1 MSGRVKIPTTVPFLE
16 GYNVKPIRTE
26 IDGNVIFTNGTEEI
40 IPNKEQCE
48 AYGYTF
54 NKQSGVCS
62 AFIRNP
68 NLELATENMSNIIK
82 GQHNS
87 TDVGTTNTHI
97 LGQLNT
103 TGRES
108 RNNILVGQNN
118 KMSNS
123 CQNSVILGDNNNV
136 ETTLNG
142 GITLGTKANVTTSNS
157 ITIGANQ
164 PDDNLGE
171 RQTIILSYGCQTTGT
186 DPSATAGGTVSSG
199 INNKTATRFVL
210 PDNAIIYFHADTIAV
225 RTGGTAAS
233 GAVGD
238 FYSAV
243 ERGVMINKSG
253 TCTIS
258 RERDTIKTSG
268 TVTNWRVN
276 AGVGSGNTL
285 ALQCRGNND
294 MTIEWNIT
302 VTITM
307 IQTSVSL

>member
-1 MSGRVKIPTTVPFLE
+1 MSRTRTTIKKLT
-16 GYNVKPIRTE
+16 GYVLKPAGVYGGIVRFTE
-26 IDGNVIFTNGTEEI
+26 DGVNEALRDRKT
-40 IPNKEQCE
+40 CE
-48 AYGYTF
+48 AYGYFYDETSSTCYAYKA
-54 NKQSGVCS
+54 NMTQLKVQQKQ
-62 AFIRNP
+62 
-68 NLELATENMSNIIK
+68 
-82 GQHNS
+82 
-87 TDVGTTNTHI
+87 
-97 LGQLNT
+97 
-103 TGRES
+103 
-108 RNNILVGQNN
+108 
-118 KMSNS
+118 
-123 CQNSVILGDNNNV
+123 GDNNVVRGGGNV
-136 ETTLNG
+136 FYDGVNNTTIQGGKNTLNG
-142 GITLGTKANVTTSNS
+142 LNRNDILIGDQNTIASGVNNSLIIGELANVTTNNS
-157 ITIGANQ
+157 LYIGANQ

-171 RQTIILSYGCQTTGT
+171 RQTIILSYGCQSTGT

-199 INNKTATRFVL
+199 INNIVGTRYVM
-210 PDNAIIYFHADTIAV
+210 PDNSICYFHADTIAV

-243 ERGVMINKSG
+243 ERGVIINKSG

-276 AGVGSGNTL
+276 SGVGSGNTL
-285 ALQCRGNND
+285 AFQCRGNND

>member
-1 MSGRVKIPTTVPFLE
+1 MSRSSRTPRTRSVIEKLNDKVLKPARTLSSGRVL
-16 GYNVKPIRTE
+16 
-26 IDGNVIFTNGTEEI
+26 FTQDDEFFVVVDQET
-40 IPNKEQCE
+40 CE
-48 AYGYTF
+48 AYGYKYDKTTSTCYAFKGGVNLIKDERKQNNVVKGAGNTIRTGVVNNVVSGSKNTF
-54 NKQSGVCS
+54 NGKN
-62 AFIRNP
+62 FND
-68 NLELATENMSNIIK
+68 L
-82 GQHNS
+82 
-87 TDVGTTNTHI
+87 
-97 LGQLNT
+97 
-103 TGRES
+103 
-108 RNNILVGQNN
+108 
-118 KMSNS
+118 
-123 CQNSVILGDNNNV
+123 
-136 ETTLNG
+136 
-142 GITLGTKANVTTSNS
+142 TLGNQHTIANGVNNSITIGRLANVTTSNS
-157 ITIGANQ
+157 IAIGANQ

>member
-1 MSGRVKIPTTVPFLE
+1 MSRVKIPTTVPFLE
-16 GYNVKPIRTE
+16 GFTLKPSRIE
-26 IDGNVIFTNGTEEI
+26 AGKVIFTNGTDEI
-40 IPNKEQCE
+40 VPNQQQCE

-62 AFIRNP
+62 AYIETPR
-68 NLELATENMSNIIK
+68 LATSVNNATNTVRGE
-82 GQHNS
+82 HNS
-87 TDVGTTNTHI
+87 TGEGTTNTHI
-97 LGQLNT
+97 LGQLNA
-103 TGRES
+103 TGRQS
-108 RNNILVGQNN
+108 RNNIVVGQNN
-118 KMSNS
+118 VMSSS
-123 CQNSVILGDNNNV
+123 CQNSAILGDNNNV
-136 ETTLNG
+136 ETSLRG

-171 RQTIILSYGCQTTGT
+171 RQTIILSYGCQSTGT

-199 INNKTATRFVL
+199 INNIVGTRFVM
-210 PDNAIIYFHADTIAV
+210 PDNSICYFHADTIAV

-243 ERGVMINKSG
+243 ERGVIINKSG

-276 AGVGSGNTL
+276 SGVGSGNTL
-285 ALQCRGNND
+285 AFQCRGNND

>member
-1 MSGRVKIPTTVPFLE
+1 MSGRDPSIPTTVPFLE
-16 GYNVKPIRTE
+16 GVNLKPLKTE
-26 IDGNVIFTNGTEEI
+26 PTGQVIFTNGTDEI
-40 IPNKEQCE
+40 KPNKEQCE
-48 AYGYTF
+48 AYGYMF
-54 NKQSGVCS
+54 EKQSGTCY
-62 AFIRNP
+62 AFKTKARLVENIN
-68 NLELATENMSNIIK
+68 NLSNTVK
-82 GQHNS
+82 GEMNEVM
-87 TDVGTTNTHI
+87 TGATNTHI
-97 LGQLNT
+97 LGQRNLS
-103 TGRES
+103 GFQS
-108 RNNILVGQNN
+108 RNNIILGD
-118 KMSNS
+118 SNTLS
-123 CQNSVILGDNNNV
+123 SYCKNSVILGDNNNV
-136 ETTLNG
+136 ESSLNG

-157 ITIGANQ
+157 LTIGANQ

-171 RQTIILSYGCQTTGT
+171 RQTIILSYGCQSTGT
-186 DPSATAGGTVSSG
+186 GAGTGGGTVSSG
-199 INNKTATRFVL
+199 INNIVGTRFVV

-225 RTGGTAAS
+225 RTGGASAS

-243 ERGVMINKSG
+243 ERGALINKSG

-268 TVTNWRVN
+268 DVTNWRVN
-276 AGVGSGNTL
+276 AGVGTGNTL